1 MLCVIF
7 GGSACAFN
15 ESLNGNSTHPI
26 QCSITP
32 SLARNSLTE
41 RLKLRTI
48 AGEAHSSK
56 RESEREKRTLCAN
69 TSTRRVHEDGTG
81 SPMRFNGLFYCS
93 YSFTSACT
101 TRASHTNVLHSRARF
116 FFSLRTLLSLHNLTN
131 DFWLSQIFWRS
142 HSPALCHTQ
151 LIYLCAYGSLISC
164 CFSKS
169 WFSSPHPTNKNQLHN
184 GMFVRENLL
193 RNGIEIPLR
202 KNFNFYFLTSFDFP
216 SPLPHPPANANEVD
230 WIDALQTL
238 QKR

>member
-26 QCSITP
+26 QSSITP

-56 RESEREKRTLCAN
+56 RKSEREKRTLCAN

-101 TRASHTNVLHSRARF
+101 TRASHTNVLRSRARF
-116 FFSLRTLLSLHNLTN
+116 FLSENSLSLHNLTN
-131 DFWLSQIFWRS
+131 DFWLSQIFVTLSLSRT
-142 HSPALCHTQ
+142 PPHTAH
-151 LIYLCAYGSLISC
+151 ISLRI
-164 CFSKS
+164 
-169 WFSSPHPTNKNQLHN
+169 WQ
-184 GMFVRENLL
+184 
-193 RNGIEIPLR
+193 
-202 KNFNFYFLTSFDFP
+202 FNFMLFFQIVIFL
-216 SPLPHPPANANEVD
+216 SPRKIKTNFTTECLCVKICYATASKFH
-230 WIDALQTL
+230 
-238 QKR
+238 